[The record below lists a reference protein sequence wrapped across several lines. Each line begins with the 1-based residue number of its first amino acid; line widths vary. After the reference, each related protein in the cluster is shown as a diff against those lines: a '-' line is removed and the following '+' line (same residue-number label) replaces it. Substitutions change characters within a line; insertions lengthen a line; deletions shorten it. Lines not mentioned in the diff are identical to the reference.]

1 MLCRH
6 TQFKP
11 ILIFAPRWHD
21 RRVLIATY
29 KVGEHN
35 KITFSKTPSL
45 PDVYYLSKKDI
56 PKYKKESNGTI
67 QCYCVPIDDLK
78 ILEIPDKCVHDYN

>member
-6 TQFKP
+6 TQFRS
-11 ILIFAPRWHD
+11 LVIFAPRWHD
-21 RRVLIATY
+21 RRVLIAAH

-45 PDVYYLSKKDI
+45 PETYYLSKKEI
-56 PKYKKESNGTI
+56 TKYKKESNGTI
-67 QCYCVPIDDLK
+67 QCYCVPIDDLRV
-78 ILEIPDKCVHDYN
+78 LELPERCEHDYN